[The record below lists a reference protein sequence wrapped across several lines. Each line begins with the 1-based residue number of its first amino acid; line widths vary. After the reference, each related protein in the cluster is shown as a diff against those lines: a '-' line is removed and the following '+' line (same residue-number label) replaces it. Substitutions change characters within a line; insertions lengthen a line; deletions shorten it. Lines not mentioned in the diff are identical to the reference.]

1 MELRDTTQPL
11 NAIPAALVPI
21 LQCMEL
27 SGPAM
32 GRRGA
37 ETRGGARE
45 VEVFLSL
52 ASRVTECLETEPT
65 QR

>member
-1 MELRDTTQPL
+1 
-11 NAIPAALVPI
+11 
-21 LQCMEL
+21 MEL

-37 ETRGGARE
+37 EIRGVARA
-45 VEVFLSL
+45 VEASL
-52 ASRVTECLETEPT
+52 YLAIRVTECLETEPT

>member
-1 MELRDTTQPL
+1 MRMPYIQT
-11 NAIPAALVPI
+11 ALVPI
-21 LQCMEL
+21 LQCMVL